1 MLVDLYRALRRDPPQ
16 DPAVA
21 GIACTGLSHD
31 TRILQPGE
39 VFLALRT
46 AQRDGHEFIP
56 NAVSKGAA
64 AILCQRPLPEVS
76 IPQIRVRNPND
87 AAWKLASYLVRQRP
101 DMQIVAITGSY
112 GKTTTKEAI
121 ATVLAERFAVC
132 RALGTENNE
141 IGIPRTVARCM
152 PDDEVLVL
160 EMGAQWRGEIAG
172 YCRKVRPRIGVVTA
186 VGPVHLELFGSIDRV
201 QHAKAELVQALP
213 GRGAAVL
220 NGDDP
225 RVRQMSSKTR
235 ADVVTYGIEEKTDV
249 SGQSVRVQPDGWTR
263 FDVQAGSERGQLKT
277 RVLGQA
283 GVYAAL
289 AATAVGRTLGLTLDE
304 IAKGLTKVRAA
315 PGRLHVRQGR
325 NGSILLDDA
334 YNANRV
340 SATLA
345 LESLAQLSGQGRKFA
360 VFGDMLELGEYAAE
374 EHRLLGEAAARYAD
388 RLVTIGND
396 SAATAAGARAAGMDP
411 AHITEFA
418 ASHADD
424 DALDA
429 ALASAEALLK
439 REVKSQDAV
448 LIKGSHGMGLYRL
461 AERWAVADSTD
472 GPAGRWQRR

>member
-1 MLVDLYRALRRDPPQ
+1 MFLLADIYRALRRDPPPDQ
-16 DPAVA
+16 VVE
-21 GIACTGLSHD
+21 GFACTGLSHD

-46 AQRDGHEFIP
+46 GQRDGHDFIP
-56 NAVSKGAA
+56 DAVARGAA
-64 AILCQRPLPEVS
+64 AILCQRPRPGVA

-87 AAWKLASYLVRQRP
+87 AAWKLAGYLVRRRS
-101 DMQIVAITGSY
+101 DLRIVAITGSY
-112 GKTTTKEAI
+112 GKTTTKEMT

-141 IGIPRTVARCM
+141 IGIPRTVARCQ

-172 YCRKVRPRIGVVTA
+172 YCRKIRPHVGVVTA
-186 VGPVHLELFGSIDRV
+186 VGPVHLELFGSLDRV

-213 GRGAAVL
+213 ARGTAIL

-225 RVRQMSSKTR
+225 RVRQMAAKTR
-235 ADVVTYGIEEKTDV
+235 ADAVTYGTEGREDV
-249 SGQSVRVQPDGWTR
+249 SARDVKVLPDGWTQ
-263 FDVQAGSERGQLKT
+263 FDVHAGPEAGRMKT
-277 RVLGQA
+277 QVLGQA

-289 AATAVGRTLGLTLDE
+289 AATAVGRAFGMTLAE
-304 IAKGLTKVRAA
+304 IANGLAKVRPT
-315 PGRLHVRQGR
+315 PGRLHVRKGR

-345 LESLAQLSGQGRKFA
+345 LESLAQLGGGGKRIA
-360 VFGDMLELGEYAAE
+360 VFGDMLELGEYTAAE
-374 EHRLLGEAAARYAD
+374 HRGLGEATARYAD

-396 SAATAAGARAAGMDP
+396 SAETAAGARAAGMEP
-411 AHITEFA
+411 AHITEIA
-418 ASHADD
+418 AGHADE
-424 DALDA
+424 DALNS
-429 ALASAEALLK
+429 ALDSAEALLET
-439 REVKSQDAV
+439 EVKPKDVV

-461 AERWAVADSTD
+461 AERWAEAD
-472 GPAGRWQRR
+472 PAEE

>member
-1 MLVDLYRALRRDPPQ
+1 MLADLYRALWREPPQ
-16 DPAVA
+16 SPAVA
-21 GIACTGLSHD
+21 GVVCTGLSHD

-46 AQRDGHEFIP
+46 DQRDGHAFIP
-56 NAVSKGAA
+56 DAVARGAA
-64 AILCQRPLPEVS
+64 AILCQRPLPDVRV
-76 IPQIRVRNPND
+76 PQIRVRNPND
-87 AAWKLASYLVRQRP
+87 AAWKLASYLVRQRSN
-101 DMQIVAITGSY
+101 MRIVAITGSY

-141 IGIPRTVARCM
+141 IGIPRTVARSL

-172 YCRKVRPRIGVVTA
+172 YCRKVRPHVGVVTA
-186 VGPVHLELFGSIDRV
+186 VGPVHLELFGSLDRV

-213 GRGAAVL
+213 ARGTAVL

-225 RVRQMSSKTR
+225 RVRQMSATTR
-235 ADVVTYGIEEKTDV
+235 ADVVTYGVEGMADTSAENVKV
-249 SGQSVRVQPDGWTR
+249 LPDGWTQ
-263 FDVQAGSERGQLKT
+263 FVAHAESEEEQMQT

-289 AATAVGRTLGLTLDE
+289 AATAVGRVFGMTLRE
-304 IAKGLTKVRAA
+304 IAQGLAQVLPT

-345 LESLAQLSGQGRKFA
+345 LQSLTQLGGQGKKIA

-388 RLVTIGND
+388 RLVTIGDD
-396 SAATAAGARAAGMDP
+396 SAETAAGARAAGMDP
-411 AHITEFA
+411 AQITEIR
-418 ASHADD
+418 ASHGDD
-424 DALDA
+424 NALVAALD
-429 ALASAEALLK
+429 SAETLLK
-439 REVKSQDAV
+439 LEVKSQDVV

-461 AERWAVADSTD
+461 AERWALAD
-472 GPAGRWQRR
+472 PAEG

>member
-21 GIACTGLSHD
+21 GVACTGLSHD

-46 AQRDGHEFIP
+46 DQRDGHDFIP
-56 NAVSKGAA
+56 DAVSKGAA
-64 AILCQRPLPEVS
+64 AILCQRPLPGVR
-76 IPQIRVRNPND
+76 IPQIRVRDPND
-87 AAWKLASYLVRQRP
+87 AAWKLASYLVRQRSN
-101 DMQIVAITGSY
+101 MRIVAITGSY

-121 ATVLAERFAVC
+121 AAVLEERFAVC

-141 IGIPRTVARCM
+141 IGIPRTVARSM
-152 PDDEVLVL
+152 PGDDVLVL

-172 YCRKVRPRIGVVTA
+172 YCRRIRPHIGVVTA
-186 VGPVHLELFGSIDRV
+186 VGPVHLELFGSLERV

-213 GRGAAVL
+213 ARGTAVL

-225 RVRQMSSKTR
+225 RVRQMSAATR
-235 ADVVTYGIEEKTDV
+235 ANVLTYSAEDIADV
-249 SGQSVRVQPDGWTR
+249 SGKNVTVLSDGWTQ
-263 FDVQAGSERGQLKT
+263 FDVHAGSEVGQL
-277 RVLGQA
+277 RIQVLGHA

-289 AATAVGRTLGLTLDE
+289 AATTVGRACGMTLEHIATGL
-304 IAKGLTKVRAA
+304 ARVRPA

-325 NGSILLDDA
+325 NGSVLLDDA

-345 LESLAQLSGQGRKFA
+345 LESLAQLGGKGKRFA
-360 VFGDMLELGEYAAE
+360 VFGDMLELGEYTAAE
-374 EHRLLGEAAARYAD
+374 HRGLGEAAARHAD

-396 SAATAAGARAAGMDP
+396 SAETAAGARAAGMDP
-411 AHITEFA
+411 AHITEIPA
-418 ASHADD
+418 NRAD
-424 DALDA
+424 DA
-429 ALASAEALLK
+429 ALNAALDSAEALLET
-439 REVKSQDAV
+439 EVKPKDVV

-461 AERWAVADSTD
+461 AERWAVADPAD
-472 GPAGRWQRR
+472 G